1 MTPNLNFTTKVV
13 NAIVGIFPSLLF
25 LRSEACLPKY
35 IVVQTI
41 YISKNLA
48 KVNTNLQAYEN

>member
-1 MTPNLNFTTKVV
+1 MTPNLNFTTKVF
-13 NAIVGIFPSLLF
+13 NALVGIIPSLLF
-25 LRSEACLPKY
+25 LRSKAWLPNN
-35 IVVQTI
+35 IVVHPI